1 MCMYVSNV
9 YYDDLELFF
18 MRYIKVGN
26 LPAHVKIYK
35 QNELESIGIFIWYVW
50 YQIISWHYFWIYLR
64 CK

>member
-35 QNELESIGIFIWYVW
+35 QNELESIVSLFGMYGI
-50 YQIISWHYFWIYLR
+50 
-64 CK
+64 K